1 MIDGLLLLL
10 VFQFLGEMLV
20 HFTGL
25 PIPGPV
31 AGMVLL
37 LLALAL
43 RASAL
48 QRVAP
53 AANLLIGNLVLLFF
67 PIGVGI
73 VLEWDRYAAHG
84 TALLASVIGGTALA
98 LVLVTLLVKGLLRGK
113 PPA

>member
-10 VFQFLGEMLV
+10 LFQFLGEMLV

-37 LLALAL
+37 LVALLL
-43 RASAL
+43 RSSVL

-53 AANLLIGNLVLLFF
+53 AANLLIGNLTLLFF

-73 VLEWDRYAAHG
+73 VLEWQRYSAHG
-84 TALLASVIGGTALA
+84 TALLAAVVGGTLVT
-98 LVLVTLLVKGLLRGK
+98 LVLVTLLLKKLLAGS
-113 PPA
+113 A

>member
-10 VFQFLGEMLV
+10 LFQFLGEMLV
-20 HFTGL
+20 HFTGM

-37 LLALAL
+37 LLALL
-43 RASAL
+43 FRSSVL

-53 AANLLIGNLVLLFF
+53 AANLLIGNLTLLFF

-73 VLEWDRYAAHG
+73 VLEWQRYSAHG
-84 TALLASVIGGTALA
+84 MALLAAVVGGT
-98 LVLVTLLVKGLLRGK
+98 LVTLVVVTLLLKKLLGTTS
-113 PPA
+113 

>member
-10 VFQFLGEMLV
+10 LFQFLGEMLV

-25 PIPGPV
+25 PLPGPV

-37 LLALAL
+37 LIALMV

-84 TALLASVIGGTALA
+84 TALLVSIVVGTALA
-98 LVLVTLLVKGLLRGK
+98 LVIVALLVKWLLRGRD
-113 PPA
+113 AV